1 MPPLATK
8 RRPIVTLC
16 GKAVAPGFAHG
27 KAFVYRDVLQRDS
40 ETYLIEL
47 NQIDEEA
54 NRVTTAIDQVSKG
67 LLIDA
72 KQIEGRFGNG
82 SADIFLAQES
92 MLRDPMVKDHLRE
105 ILHEELVNAE

>member
-1 MPPLATK
+1 MPPLATEL
-8 RRPIVTLC
+8 RPIVTLC
-16 GKAVAPGFAHG
+16 GEAVAPGFAHG

-40 ETYLIEL
+40 ETYLIEF
-47 NQIDEEA
+47 NQIDEEE

-92 MLRDPMVKDHLRE
+92 MLR
-105 ILHEELVNAE
+105 VNRPGNPGDCFT